1 MVHRDDH
8 DGRPGSEL
16 RTPRRPRNEGPARRR
31 EWRDSCVSNGIIGVV
46 VTNWIRGDEGGERS
60 NQGLNLVYIYLSHVG
75 EDGNCAG
82 AFAYLCA
89 LNREGGAANR
99 DAPG

>member
-31 EWRDSCVSNGIIGVV
+31 EWRISRVSNGIIGA
-46 VTNWIRGDEGGERS
+46 RGNKLDEGHVNARIEVTV
-60 NQGLNLVYIYLSHVG
+60 NLVYIYLSRVG